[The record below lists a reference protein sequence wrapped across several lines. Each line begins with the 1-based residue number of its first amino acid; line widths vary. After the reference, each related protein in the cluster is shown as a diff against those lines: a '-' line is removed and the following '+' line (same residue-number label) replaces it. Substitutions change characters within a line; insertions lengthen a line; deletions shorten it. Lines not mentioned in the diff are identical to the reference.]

1 MQSKVIIIFMTLV
14 SLTIGAVVKK
24 EDNKTPTDTTKKDK
38 RGLIDLGYGYAYTP
52 DISFNTYPYSSISNE
67 YAVPVSHQ
75 SVSVEKHIQLPQV
88 QYQVYER
95 PYGLKVTKHLPVAV
109 AQTYHPVPIVVKVP
123 DTYAVPY
130 VKRVVGITHP
140 VIVSK

>member
-1 MQSKVIIIFMTLV
+1 MTLV

-75 SVSVEKHIQLPQV
+75 SVSVEKHIQLPV
-88 QYQVYER
+88 S
-95 PYGLKVTKHLPVAV
+95 
-109 AQTYHPVPIVVKVP
+109 TYIIL
-123 DTYAVPY
+123 T
-130 VKRVVGITHP
+130 GINFLISLIMMIIHDN
-140 VIVSK
+140 I